1 MSKWKG
7 AVKAVGAVNKMG
19 MLVKM
24 RPPSAPTL
32 IKHVHSMEA
41 VAGNPFVKILI
52 WVFKTLSTQMLV
64 VTNII

>member
-32 IKHVHSMEA
+32 IKQGHSMEA
-41 VAGNPFVKILI
+41 VAGSPLVRNLY
-52 WVFKTLSTQMLV
+52 WVFKTLSTQMLI
-64 VTNII
+64 VTKFI